1 MSDPKLPP
9 ANQLTTAEEELIDG
23 GKVMSIWEHLSE
35 LRSRVT
41 KAAVIIFVTFGLAL
55 AFVDPIIN
63 FLKQPLLAVLPS
75 GSKGLHFTGPL
86 DVFMVDMK
94 VAFLIGIITACPF
107 WLFQFWKFFEPA
119 LYPRERRFVLPFM
132 VASVA
137 VFCVGITFCYYLI
150 LPLSLKYLIGLGLE
164 VGQPLITIKDYVSLL
179 TVLMLGFGAVF
190 EIPVLIVLLAMLDV
204 ITVEGLTAYRR
215 FIILAILLISAI
227 IVPPDPV
234 SLVALAT
241 PVYAMYEISIV
252 IIRSLKKRQ
261 AGAPK

>member
-1 MSDPKLPP
+1 
-9 ANQLTTAEEELIDG
+9 
-23 GKVMSIWEHLSE
+23 
-35 LRSRVT
+35 
-41 KAAVIIFVTFGLAL
+41 
-55 AFVDPIIN
+55 
-63 FLKQPLLAVLPS
+63 
-75 GSKGLHFTGPL
+75 
-86 DVFMVDMK
+86 
-94 VAFLIGIITACPF
+94 
-107 WLFQFWKFFEPA
+107 
-119 LYPRERRFVLPFM
+119 M